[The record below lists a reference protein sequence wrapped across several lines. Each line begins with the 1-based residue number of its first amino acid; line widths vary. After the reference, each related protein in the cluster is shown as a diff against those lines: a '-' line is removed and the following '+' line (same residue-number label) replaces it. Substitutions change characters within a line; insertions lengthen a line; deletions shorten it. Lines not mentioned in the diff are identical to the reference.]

1 MDVTA
6 DTTIDADDLAR
17 GLPEVLDRVR
27 NRGERFTIER
37 DGQPVALLTPPAPK
51 PFTVA
56 DFLDLWERIP
66 HPDDAF
72 ADEVEAIQAAQRTS
86 EPPQWPS

>member
-1 MDVTA
+1 MVSATGKSGNASLRFPRKLVDERLTVT
-6 DTTIDADDLAR
+6 
-17 GLPEVLDRVR
+17 V
-27 NRGERFTIER
+27 ER
-37 DGQPVALLTPPAPK
+37 DGQPVALLTPPVPK

-72 ADEVEAIQAAQRTS
+72 GDEVEATQAAQG
-86 EPPQWPS
+86 

>member
-1 MDVTA
+1 MPLPWLRPSLGD
-6 DTTIDADDLAR
+6 DTLNPR
-17 GLPEVLDRVR
+17 EVRYGEVLDRVR
-27 NRGERFTIER
+27 NRGERYTVER
-37 DGQPVALLTPPAPK
+37 DGQPVALLTPPVPK

-72 ADEVEAIQAAQRTS
+72 GDEVEATQAAQG
-86 EPPQWPS
+86 